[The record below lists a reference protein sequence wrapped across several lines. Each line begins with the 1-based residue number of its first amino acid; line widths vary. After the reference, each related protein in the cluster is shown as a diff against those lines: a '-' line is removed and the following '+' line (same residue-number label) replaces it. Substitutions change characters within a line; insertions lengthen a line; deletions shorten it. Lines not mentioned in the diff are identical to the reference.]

1 MLFDLRGRGRRRAVQ
16 VIYLFLAILMGGGL
30 VLFGVGGATSGGLLD
45 AFSSSNNSP
54 KSTTYTKDINRLQ
67 KQLRVTPKNPALW
80 ARMASLRLAEGG
92 ARGAFD
98 GDKDGLAEFRQADAA
113 WTRYQALN
121 PPKTDLSV
129 ARQMINVYGQT
140 GLNEPDKAVGV
151 MDIIIDQTNPP
162 EADLYKQYALLA
174 FTAGQSRKGD
184 LAITKAVALSPPAD
198 RKQVKDSLEALKAQ
212 VGQAQAQAASQAA
225 GAAGADTSAT
235 PAPTTT
241 TVAPATTTP
250 AKTTT
255 APTSTTKKP

>member
-1 MLFDLRGRGRRRAVQ
+1 MLFDLRGRGRRRVVQ
-16 VIYLFLAILMGGGL
+16 VIYLCLAILMGGGL
-30 VLFGVGGATSGGLLD
+30 VLFGIGGNTNGGLFD
-45 AFSSSNNSP
+45 AFSSDNNTP
-54 KSTTYTKDINRLQ
+54 KSTTYTKDIERIE
-67 KQLRVTPKNPALW
+67 KQLKVTPKNPALW

-98 GDKDGLAEFRQADAA
+98 GNKDGLAEFQQAATA
-113 WTRYQALN
+113 WNRYQALK

-151 MDIIIDQTNPP
+151 MDIIIDQTDPP

-198 RKQVKDSLEALKAQ
+198 RKQVKDSLEALKQQ
-212 VGQAQAQAASQAA
+212 VAQAQADAAQQAATAA
-225 GAAGADTSAT
+225 GAAAPTT
-235 PAPTTT
+235 PEPTTT
-241 TVAPATTTP
+241 TVTPTTSTPATTS
-250 AKTTT
+250 TTK
-255 APTSTTKKP
+255 TSTTKKP